1 MGRLADFAARDMKRK
16 RAVIQANGG
25 WRRPE
30 TSRGSSASGSNQAGL
45 PGSSPQTPTMMP
57 NFNGMVPGVK
67 EPQLPMGFEA
77 SRDTSPQSIQS
88 DDTDLQTRTAEAEE
102 EWQEIRAAFTV
113 LEDHLGED
121 FQALGAEYTSPI
133 ETPFGTALQYRTY
146 GIAGIWMN
154 YYMGLICC
162 HRSHPSM
169 PPATMVAAGIMR
181 KNTEYYANQLGRIA
195 AGIAP
200 DCHASAEVNTSV
212 GGALIESSTCLF
224 ISAIQ
229 VLSPPLSPPRYSP
242 LTTPTVPRP
251 RATDLDHPSPA
262 AHRAANRLANS
273 PRHRLW
279 LRSLV
284 GQNLR
289 GGQRPIL

>member
-25 WRRPE
+25 WRHPDS
-30 TSRGSSASGSNQAGL
+30 THGSGSSSQAGA
-45 PGSSPQTPTMMP
+45 PTSSPQTPTMMP
-57 NFNGMVPGVK
+57 SFSGMVPGVK
-67 EPQLPMGFEA
+67 EAQLPMGFEA
-77 SRDTSPQSIQS
+77 SRDTSPQSVQS
-88 DDTDLQTRTAEAEE
+88 DDVDLQTRTAEAEE

-113 LEDHLGED
+113 LEEHFGED
-121 FQALGAEYTSPI
+121 FQALGPEFSAPI

-169 PPATMVAAGIMR
+169 PPATMVAAGFMR
-181 KNTEYYANQLGRIA
+181 KQTEYYANQLGRIA

-200 DCHASAEVNTSV
+200 ECHMSPEVNTSV
-212 GGALIESSTCLF
+212 GGALIESSTCIF

-229 VLSPPLSPPRYSP
+229 VRFSAPPPLAHNS
-242 LTTPTVPRP
+242 LTNPTVPRP
-251 RATDLDHPSPA
+251 RATYLDRPSPA
-262 AHRAANRLANS
+262 THRASDRLAN
-273 PRHRLW
+273 RACHCIGL
-279 LRSLV
+279 
-284 GQNLR
+284 
-289 GGQRPIL
+289 